1 MIAHVLLLAAALAA
15 GNEKE
20 ADEALHR
27 FKANYRNPS
36 APARA
41 AAVSELARVQHEKVL
56 KQLAMLLTSD
66 VSLVRQAAAKGL
78 GGFSEHKRLA
88 GALLRAAIGPN
99 SKEPDVVA
107 AIFEALGNLDDPE
120 AIPLLR
126 DHFDDRDPKIAKAAL
141 AAVGTMRD
149 AASVEPIIERM
160 KKCEKVMASD
170 AKVDKDN
177 RDQAKEIVG
186 VCIKALQAITKE
198 RWTTSKEWEIW
209 WGRNKATFKVDPEEK
224 DTPKEDKKK

>member
-1 MIAHVLLLAAALAA
+1 MIAHMVLLASLAV

-20 ADEALHR
+20 ADEAIHR
-27 FKANYRNPS
+27 FKANYRNPA

-41 AAVSELARVQHEKVL
+41 AAVTELARVHHEKVL
-56 KQLAMLLTSD
+56 KQLAVLLTSD
-66 VSLVRQAAAKGL
+66 VGLVRQAAAKGM

-88 GALLRAAIGPN
+88 GSLLRAAIGPN
-99 SKEPDVVA
+99 SKDSDVVA

-141 AAVGTMRD
+141 AAIGTMRD
-149 AASVEPIIERM
+149 ATSIELIIERM
-160 KKCEKVMASD
+160 KKCEKIMASD
-170 AKVDKDN
+170 ARVDKDN

-198 RWTTSKEWEIW
+198 KWTTSKEWEIW
-209 WGRNKATFKVDPEEK
+209 WGRNKGTFKVDPEEK
-224 DTPKEDKKK
+224 DSPQDEKKK

>member
-1 MIAHVLLLAAALAA
+1 MIVETVLLAALAA

-20 ADEALHR
+20 ADEAIQR
-27 FKANYRNPS
+27 FRANYRNPA

-41 AAVSELARVQHEKVL
+41 AAVTELARVQHEKVL

-66 VSLVRQAAAKGL
+66 AGIVRQAAAKGL
-78 GGFSEHKRLA
+78 GGFSEHKRMA
-88 GALLRAAIGPN
+88 GAVLRAAIGPN
-99 SKEPDVVA
+99 SKEADVVA
-107 AIFEALGNLDDPE
+107 AIFEALGTLDDPD

-126 DHFDDRDPKIAKAAL
+126 DHFDDRNPKLAKAAL

-149 AASVEPIIERM
+149 AGSIEAIIERM

-170 AKVDKDN
+170 ANVDREN
-177 RDQAKEIVG
+177 RDQAKEIMG

-198 RWTTSKEWEIW
+198 KWTTSKEWEIW
-209 WGRNKATFKVDPEEK
+209 WGRNKATFKVNPEEK
-224 DTPKEDKKK
+224 DTPKEDKK